1 MKSRCS
7 DRTIGHD
14 SLRRPVLARGEP
26 RERQLLKMGR
36 RTLLA
41 LAGFLIVAIP
51 AGLLHAQSSADRAK
65 TDEPAAPKV
74 DPVMERAF
82 SMARVNLDEF
92 LALASNPPPQL
103 RGFALK
109 VSIAEGPDVVEYFW
123 VYGFTQ
129 TGDSFSG
136 KINTRPR
143 LVKRVRSG
151 KVYEFPRA
159 DIVDWTYI
167 DMETR
172 RIHGNFTA
180 CALLTRK
187 PPDLAIELR
196 EKFGL
201 DCDI

>member
-14 SLRRPVLARGEP
+14 SPCGPVLERGP
-26 RERQLLKMGR
+26 RHERQLWKMGR
-36 RTLLA
+36 RTLLV
-41 LAGFLIVAIP
+41 LAGLMIVAVP
-51 AGLLHAQSSADRAK
+51 GGLHAQSSADRAK
-65 TDEPAAPKV
+65 TDESDAPKV

-92 LALASNPPPQL
+92 LALAENPPPQL

-136 KINTRPR
+136 KINTQPQ
-143 LVKRVRSG
+143 LVKRVRAG
-151 KVYEFPRA
+151 KVYEFQRA

-172 RIHGNFTA
+172 TIHGNFTA

-187 PPDLAIELR
+187 PPDLAAELR
-196 EKFGL
+196 QKFGL
-201 DCDI
+201 ECII